1 MVVRNSRKRLWT
13 PQYTVLTFIWFVY
26 GSFYLNRLNI
36 SPVIP
41 LIMRDLSI
49 SHAQMGLIT
58 TFFFLA
64 YSITQFP
71 AGYLGHLLGHKKVIA
86 IGAIISAGANL
97 LFGLGNGLSYLILCQ
112 GLNGLGQGGAWS
124 PSVGIVANW
133 FNRKEGGRA
142 FGILATCVSL
152 FTIISYVLS
161 SMLGQKFGWRIAFIV
176 PPLIIMLVTLLFWI
190 MVRES
195 PKEIKLNPTPDVH
208 KGILLSPRF
217 KDDMKTIL
225 SHQPLWLMGI
235 SYFCLMAIRYSIV
248 VWAPTYLFETF
259 ELNILRAGILS
270 SIYPAI
276 GIISH
281 PLGGFI
287 CDFIL
292 GGRKKPLIV
301 VGLLSIFMFTL
312 SLSYVTK
319 LVWAIFFL
327 GCIGFFDQLGAALFF
342 ALEID
347 LLPRHLASTGAGF
360 LNTASALGS
369 TVAMFLTGL
378 LIDVFHSY
386 HIVFI
391 TLSIIALIGG
401 MSMIKIK
408 ESTGRNNS

>member
-1 MVVRNSRKRLWT
+1 MVVKKSKTVLWK
-13 PQYTVLTFIWFVY
+13 PQYTVLTLIWFVY

-41 LIMRDLSI
+41 LIMRDLNL
-49 SHAQMGLIT
+49 SHAQIGLIT

-71 AGYLGHLLGHKKVIA
+71 AGYLGYLLGYKKVIA

-97 LFGLGNGLSYLILCQ
+97 LFGIGNSLSYLILCQ

-133 FNRKEGGRA
+133 FNRIERGRV
-142 FGILATCVSL
+142 FGIYATCTSV
-152 FTIISYVLS
+152 FTILSYAIS
-161 SMLGQKFGWRIAFIV
+161 SMLGQKFGWRIPFVV
-176 PPLIIMLVTLLFWI
+176 PPLMIMTIILLFWL

-195 PKEIKLNPTPDVH
+195 PIETPSKPIPDVF
-208 KGILLSPRF
+208 KGPLLSARF
-217 KDDMKTIL
+217 REDMKTIL
-225 SHQPLWLMGI
+225 SHKFLWLMGI
-235 SYFCLMAIRYSIV
+235 SYFCLMAIRYSII

-259 ELNILRAGILS
+259 GLNILRAGILS

-276 GIISH
+276 GLISY
-281 PLGGFI
+281 PLGGFL
-287 CDFIL
+287 CDFLL
-292 GGRKKPLIV
+292 GGKKKPLIAIS
-301 VGLLSIFMFTL
+301 LLSIFMLTL

-327 GCIGFFDQLGAALFF
+327 ACIGFFDQLVAALFF
-342 ALEID
+342 ALEVD

-360 LNTASALGS
+360 LNTASAMGS
-369 TVAMFLTGL
+369 MVAMFLTGL
-378 LIDVFHSY
+378 LIDMFRSY

-391 TLSIIALIGG
+391 TLSLIALIGG
-401 MSMIKIK
+401 MSIIKIK
-408 ESTGRNNS
+408 ES

>member
-1 MVVRNSRKRLWT
+1 MASGMPKKKLWA
-13 PQYTVLTFIWFVY
+13 PQYTVVTLLWLVY

-49 SHAQMGLIT
+49 SHAHMGLIT
-58 TFFFLA
+58 TSFFLA

-71 AGYLGHLLGHKKVIA
+71 AGYLGYLLGHKKVIA

-97 LFGLGNGLSYLILCQ
+97 LFGIGNSLSYLILCQ

-133 FNRKEGGRA
+133 FNRTERGRA

-161 SMLGQKFGWRIAFIV
+161 SILGQKFGWRMAFAI
-176 PPLIIMLVTLLFWI
+176 PPLIIILVILLFWT
-190 MVRES
+190 MARES
-195 PKEIKLNPTPDVH
+195 PTEMQSNPTPDVH
-208 KGILLSPRF
+208 KGILSSPTF

-225 SHQPLWLMGI
+225 SHQPLRLMGI
-235 SYFCLMAIRYSIV
+235 SYFCLMAVRYSII
-248 VWAPTYLFETF
+248 VWTPTYLFETF
-259 ELNILRAGILS
+259 GLNILRAGILS

-276 GIISH
+276 GLFSH
-281 PLGGFI
+281 PLGGFL

-292 GGRKKPLIV
+292 GGRKKPLIT
-301 VGLLSIFMFTL
+301 VGLLSIFMLAL

-378 LIDVFHSY
+378 LIEVSHSY
-386 HIVFI
+386 QIVFI

-408 ESTGRNNS
+408 ES